1 MVAELLVELAT
12 IISVAVLKALED
24 KSVHEADIQSSIGD
38 AIRCS
43 FVEALDVK
51 DVVKCTSLEQLT
63 ELLVEEVAEKVN
75 ALIEPLLDEVPHSE
89 LEELRSESSQEII
102 IVASEI
108 VQLKTESRSPSPR
121 PQEVK
126 MKIGHIFTKTFVHAF
141 ICRIMAKIRA
151 KFHLNSKAESRQSV
165 HSLMASVDSLLFP
178 EDMGQPEQEPTEDK
192 VVPSQETERP
202 AVPQLVKQLT
212 DLLYSHLTDTRLPD
226 YMVIKGTAASAP
238 QTEAELYNELQ
249 MRVTFFLDVV
259 NWWVNTQAVNHSHRV
274 MLTLMT
280 RSLSTERPPPVVGSV
295 VFGSKIMGRFEELRQ
310 FNLIKWLRE
319 ERQSRKLILFIVFVA
334 LLLDNMLLTV
344 VVPIIPSYL
353 YNLDEMSEVVSNNNS
368 LPHQDSPQAFHSI
381 VSLYDNTVRLSG
393 SNTTARSTELA
404 PTTPTTAALPQN
416 SSDCPQ
422 STSTLLNENVKVGM
436 LFASKATVQL
446 LTNPFIG
453 PLTNSHLL
461 YQCWCAGDQHPPYT
475 SWWTTLF
482 KLSRISLFVPFRIG
496 YQLPIFAGF
505 CIMFLSTIMFAFS
518 SSYALLF
525 LARSLQGVGS
535 SCSSVAGMGMLA
547 SVYTN
552 DEERGHAIGIALGGL
567 ALGVLVGPPFGS
579 VMYEFVGK
587 TAPFLILAFLAMFD
601 GARSSSFL
609 CHSDM
614 SHKYGNLGLCL
625 LLLGS
630 AAVCSSANQ
639 GRTRGAICFGNMA
652 IAMMEPTL
660 PIWMMETMCAR
671 KWQLVRSSKVRSID
685 LKVPFAGDIYGLIL
699 PNFGVGFAIGM
710 VDSSMMPIM
719 GYLVD
724 LRHVSVYGS
733 VYAIADVAFCMG
745 FALGPSIGGSIA
757 ESIGFPWLMTIIG
770 VVDIFFA
777 PLCIFLR
784 NPPGQEEKISY
795 SVERLHTDLLLS
807 NVIQQLYLHRAADVT
822 VIDLCP
828 YQRLLLQ
835 TFSFSFEAL

>member
-1 MVAELLVELAT
+1 
-12 IISVAVLKALED
+12 
-24 KSVHEADIQSSIGD
+24 
-38 AIRCS
+38 
-43 FVEALDVK
+43 
-51 DVVKCTSLEQLT
+51 
-63 ELLVEEVAEKVN
+63 
-75 ALIEPLLDEVPHSE
+75 
-89 LEELRSESSQEII
+89 
-102 IVASEI
+102 
-108 VQLKTESRSPSPR
+108 
-121 PQEVK
+121 
-126 MKIGHIFTKTFVHAF
+126 
-141 ICRIMAKIRA
+141 
-151 KFHLNSKAESRQSV
+151 
-165 HSLMASVDSLLFP
+165 
-178 EDMGQPEQEPTEDK
+178 
-192 VVPSQETERP
+192 
-202 AVPQLVKQLT
+202 
-212 DLLYSHLTDTRLPD
+212 
-226 YMVIKGTAASAP
+226 
-238 QTEAELYNELQ
+238 
-249 MRVTFFLDVV
+249 
-259 NWWVNTQAVNHSHRV
+259 
-274 MLTLMT
+274 
-280 RSLSTERPPPVVGSV
+280 
-295 VFGSKIMGRFEELRQ
+295 MGRLDELRQ

-353 YNLDEMSEVVSNNNS
+353 YNLDETADVVLKNNS
-368 LPHQDSPQAFHSI
+368 LMQQDSPRAFHSI

-393 SNTTARSTELA
+393 SNATARSTDLV
-404 PTTPTTAALPQN
+404 PTTPAAAELPQN

-422 STSTLLNENVKVGM
+422 STSKLLNENVKVGM

-453 PLTNSHLL
+453 PLTN
-461 YQCWCAGDQHPPYT
+461 
-475 SWWTTLF
+475 
-482 KLSRISLFVPFRIG
+482 RIG

-587 TAPFLILAFLAMFD
+587 TAPFLILAFLAVFD
-601 GARSSSFL
+601 GALQLFVLQPTKVEPESQ
-609 CHSDM
+609 
-614 SHKYGNLGLCL
+614 KGTPL
-625 LLLGS
+625 LTLMKDPYILI
-630 AAVCSSANQ
+630 AA
-639 GRTRGAICFGNMA
+639 GAICFGNMA

-671 KWQLVRSSKVRSID
+671 KWQLGVAFLPASISY
-685 LKVPFAGDIYGLIL
+685 LIGTNIFGTLAHKMGRWLCALIGMVVVGISVICVPFAGDIYGLIL

-777 PLCIFLR
+777 PLCLFLR
-784 NPPGQEEKISY
+784 NPPGQEEKIAILMDSNCSMKTMSY
-795 SVERLHTDLLLS
+795 ST
-807 NVIQQLYLHRAADVT
+807 QGT
-822 VIDLCP
+822 C
-828 YQRLLLQ
+828 YQG
-835 TFSFSFEAL
+835 ENMDPEYDDYD